1 MGTEIANLPPTI
13 QRYGQSLEPQARLKH
28 RLWIGLRVEALL
40 DGYWQSRPDEAVKA
54 EIMADWID
62 GLETYTPDEIRTAC
76 RSWLRDNPRRKPN
89 VGDIA
94 NAIDAVRGRVL
105 AAYRA
110 SQPKPQPQQ
119 VQPSFEERRAA
130 AQRIMEQV
138 WKRS

>member
-1 MGTEIANLPPTI
+1 M
-13 QRYGQSLEPQARLKH
+13 KH

-40 DGYWQSRPDEAVKA
+40 DGYWQTRPDEAVKA

-62 GLETYTPDEIRTAC
+62 GLEGYTPDEIRTAC

-94 NAIDAVRGRVL
+94 GSIDAVRGRVL

-110 SQPKPQPQQ
+110 SLPKPAPEPKPP
-119 VQPSFEERRAA
+119 VEERRAA
-130 AQRIMEQV
+130 AQRILSEI
-138 WKRS
+138 WRSA